1 MRAREFIK
9 ELDVYPIAGQESD
22 PYGQR
27 TDIVGGGANKKLGP
41 GTASVQGMAM
51 TSPEVDATRIDKNVS
66 ANYALP
72 LGDGGISAGV
82 TRTAGSPNNQF
93 NIQGSV
99 PLAGGNFSAG
109 VSRTKDQPNNFNL
122 AYSRQVG
129 PGQLDV
135 GINKQGQG
143 GPAQG
148 QIRYNMPFNEEDARS
163 QEFVAEYKKYPTA
176 DYEGVTFTMAE
187 EDGFLTVKALNDF
200 GISMASV
207 IFGMD
212 GRDLDPQ
219 SLRVDEKYRGQ
230 GIARVMYDYVKSRG
244 FVIHRSWD
252 QTDAGAGFWDKHRGE
267 DVRVWEAFNK
277 PYKGKWEKSDYG
289 DVDMLTKLPDGTNL
303 SIMFNQEYGD
313 EGEEVVQ
320 VEFYRNNS
328 QEVTG
333 EGDAQR
339 IFATV
344 LDAIQKYIKKYKPQ
358 RLSFSASKAV
368 DMDADNNGAQF
379 NPESRAKLYD
389 RLVQRYSKAL
399 GYRAFRADNGDIV
412 IYELSRL
419 GQGVAEEQLDELSF
433 LGSECTKDC
442 SGHRAGYDWS
452 KRKGLRQANSWS
464 PSFNKGA
471 GLAVAGK

>member
-1 MRAREFIK
+1 MRA
-9 ELDVYPIAGQESD
+9 
-22 PYGQR
+22 
-27 TDIVGGGANKKLGP
+27 
-41 GTASVQGMAM
+41 
-51 TSPEVDATRIDKNVS
+51 
-66 ANYALP
+66 
-72 LGDGGISAGV
+72 
-82 TRTAGSPNNQF
+82 
-93 NIQGSV
+93 
-99 PLAGGNFSAG
+99 
-109 VSRTKDQPNNFNL
+109 
-122 AYSRQVG
+122 
-129 PGQLDV
+129 
-135 GINKQGQG
+135 
-143 GPAQG
+143 
-148 QIRYNMPFNEEDARS
+148 

-176 DYEGVTFTMAE
+176 DYEGVTFTMVE

-267 DVRVWEAFNK
+267 DVRVWESFDR
-277 PYKGKWEKSDYG
+277 PYAINWEDSEYG
-289 DVDMLTKLPDGTNL
+289 DIDALATLDDGTHL
-303 SIMFNQEYGD
+303 SIMFNQESGHD
-313 EGEEVVQ
+313 GRQ
-320 VEFYRNNS
+320 PSHWSVEFYRNNS

-333 EGDAQR
+333 EGDAQK

-344 LDAIQKYIKKYKPQ
+344 LSAIQQFIKRKNPGSI
-358 RLSFSASKAV
+358 SFSASKEV
-368 DMDADNNGAQF
+368 DMDADNVEKF
-379 NPESRAKLYD
+379 NPESRAKLYN
-389 RLVQRYSKAL
+389 RLVQRYASSM
-399 GYRAFRADNGDIV
+399 GYSVQQQEGNGKV
-412 IYELSRL
+412 TYTLR
-419 GQGVAEEQLDELSF
+419 QANPGVAEEQLDELSF

>member
-1 MRAREFIK
+1 MRA
-9 ELDVYPIAGQESD
+9 
-22 PYGQR
+22 
-27 TDIVGGGANKKLGP
+27 
-41 GTASVQGMAM
+41 
-51 TSPEVDATRIDKNVS
+51 
-66 ANYALP
+66 
-72 LGDGGISAGV
+72 
-82 TRTAGSPNNQF
+82 
-93 NIQGSV
+93 
-99 PLAGGNFSAG
+99 
-109 VSRTKDQPNNFNL
+109 
-122 AYSRQVG
+122 
-129 PGQLDV
+129 
-135 GINKQGQG
+135 
-143 GPAQG
+143 
-148 QIRYNMPFNEEDARS
+148 

-267 DVRVWEAFNK
+267 DVRVWEAFDN
-277 PYKGKWEKSDYG
+277 PYKMKWEQSEYG
-289 DVDMLTKLPDGTNL
+289 DSDALVKLPDGTYL
-303 SIMFNQEYGD
+303 SIMFEHTTPY
-313 EGEEVVQ
+313 EVNIS
-320 VEFYRNNS
+320 FWRNNS
-328 QEVTG
+328 LEVTG

-344 LDAIQKYIKKYKPQ
+344 LAAIQKFLKREQPANIT
-358 RLSFSASKAV
+358 FSASKDV
-368 DMDADNNGAQF
+368 EPGQNS
-379 NPESRAKLYD
+379 ESRAKLYN
-389 RLVQRYSKAL
+389 RMVQRYAAAW
-399 GYRAFRADNGDIV
+399 GYTVNSFDHGDQV
-412 IYELSRL
+412 TYELARTTPAD
-419 GQGVAEEQLDELSF
+419 GEQQLDELSF

>member
-1 MRAREFIK
+1 VRAREFIR
-9 ELDVYPIAGQESD
+9 ELDINPIANQEYD
-22 PYGQR
+22 RYGRQ
-27 TDIVGGGANKKLGP
+27 DIAGVDVSKKIGP

-51 TSPEVDATRIDKNVS
+51 TSPDIDPTQINKNVS

-72 LGDGGISAGV
+72 IGDGGISAGV
-82 TRTAGSPNNQF
+82 TRTAGLPNNQF
-93 NIQGSV
+93 NVQGSV
-99 PLAGGNFSAG
+99 PVGRGNFSAG

-122 AYSRQVG
+122 GYSRQVG

-148 QIRYNMPFNEEDARS
+148 QIRYNMPFNEEDTRS

-176 DYEGVTFTMAE
+176 DYEGVTFTMEE

-252 QTDAGAGFWDKHRGE
+252 QTDAGAGFWNKHRGE
-267 DVRVWEAFNK
+267 DVRVWE
-277 PYKGKWEKSDYG
+277 
-289 DVDMLTKLPDGTNL
+289 
-303 SIMFNQEYGD
+303 
-313 EGEEVVQ
+313 
-320 VEFYRNNS
+320 
-328 QEVTG
+328 
-333 EGDAQR
+333 
-339 IFATV
+339 
-344 LDAIQKYIKKYKPQ
+344 
-358 RLSFSASKAV
+358 
-368 DMDADNNGAQF
+368 
-379 NPESRAKLYD
+379 
-389 RLVQRYSKAL
+389 
-399 GYRAFRADNGDIV
+399 
-412 IYELSRL
+412 
-419 GQGVAEEQLDELSF
+419 EEQLDELSF

>member
-1 MRAREFIK
+1 MRA
-9 ELDVYPIAGQESD
+9 
-22 PYGQR
+22 
-27 TDIVGGGANKKLGP
+27 
-41 GTASVQGMAM
+41 
-51 TSPEVDATRIDKNVS
+51 
-66 ANYALP
+66 
-72 LGDGGISAGV
+72 
-82 TRTAGSPNNQF
+82 
-93 NIQGSV
+93 
-99 PLAGGNFSAG
+99 
-109 VSRTKDQPNNFNL
+109 
-122 AYSRQVG
+122 
-129 PGQLDV
+129 
-135 GINKQGQG
+135 
-143 GPAQG
+143 
-148 QIRYNMPFNEEDARS
+148 

-252 QTDAGAGFWDKHRGE
+252 QTDAGAGFWNKHRGE
-267 DVRVWEAFNK
+267 DVRVWESFDR
-277 PYKGKWEKSDYG
+277 PYPVEFEHSEYG
-289 DVDMLTKLPDGTNL
+289 DVDALTRLPDGTYL
-303 SIMFNQEYGD
+303 SIMFNQESGHD
-313 EGEEVVQ
+313 GTHPGHWS

-333 EGDAQR
+333 EGDAQKV
-339 IFATV
+339 FATV
-344 LDAIQKYIKKYKPQ
+344 IEAIRQFVIKMKPGSI
-358 RLSFSASKAV
+358 SFSASKEPEA
-368 DMDADNNGAQF
+368 DMAQPGANV
-379 NPESRAKLYD
+379 NPESRAKLYN
-389 RLVQRYSKAL
+389 RLVQRYAGSM
-399 GYRAFRADNGDIV
+399 GYSVQQQEGNGKV
-412 IYELSRL
+412 TYTLKQARK
-419 GQGVAEEQLDELSF
+419 GVAEEQLDELNF